1 MTIAA
6 VETRIGT
13 RPVVVVRPDWSDPV
27 RSGIDLLTAAARAR
41 SISGAVC
48 VLDGMREAPPLAL
61 GDVPIVTVEGPR
73 GAWLSARWNATS
85 AARRTRAWW
94 RERTESV
101 ARELHRE
108 WRRTAADDRLPAE
121 LRQRLRAIADA
132 RIVRTRPD
140 IDRFPRRFLRD
151 APAVLRRT
159 DVTVRARVELAA
171 HGVPIDTPLVTFESR
186 TRADIASAAIDAL
199 RRDGYTVAWIGNRW
213 DGWRTPQG
221 LVDLTEAVERLPLL
235 QLFLLAASAFVVCES
250 VDLQQ
255 LAYFTKTPSLLM
267 NAKEPF
273 MPYPVA
279 ANGLY
284 VLATAIDLE
293 RVHLLNIKEMFT
305 EPYFRDLRIREAR
318 GRRQGS
324 FGYRDNTADEVVEA
338 IAELRA
344 GLASNWTDES
354 ESQRQFRARVVDA
367 GAALAAVS
375 PHVVEWGPDAG
386 FIGDGRLVRF
396 QADRLS

>member
-1 MTIAA
+1 MTIAP

-61 GDVPIVTVEGPR
+61 ADVPVIKPEGSR
-73 GAWLSARWNATS
+73 RAWISARCNATS
-85 AARRTRAWW
+85 AARETRAWW
-94 RERTESV
+94 RERTGSI

-108 WRRTAADDRLPAE
+108 WRRNAGDDRLPSE

-132 RIVRTRPD
+132 NIVRARPD
-140 IDRFPRRFLRD
+140 IDRFPRQLLRD
-151 APAVLRRT
+151 APSVLQRAEIAA
-159 DVTVRARVELAA
+159 RARVELAA
-171 HGVPIDTPLVTFESR
+171 HGIPGDTPLVTFESR
-186 TRADIASAAIDAL
+186 TRADIASAAIDVL
-199 RRDGYTVAWIGNRW
+199 RRDGYTVVWIGDRW
-213 DGWRTPQG
+213 DGWRVPQG
-221 LVDLTEAVERLPLL
+221 LVDLTEAIERSPIL
-235 QLFLLAASAFVVCES
+235 QVFLLAASAFAVCES

-255 LAYFTKTPSLLM
+255 LAYFTNTPSLLI

-273 MPYPVA
+273 MPYPVT

-293 RVHLLNIKEMFT
+293 RVQPIHIEQMFT
-305 EPYFRDLRIREAR
+305 EPYFRDLRKREAR
-318 GRRQGS
+318 GRRRGS

-344 GLASNWTDES
+344 GLASNGTDES
-354 ESQRQFRARVVDA
+354 ESQRRFRARVVEA